1 VADRNAP
8 KSNRTSRSR
17 HSLGFDARESCGDEL
32 SFRQRRDCRQCIG
45 RNRRDVRG
53 VPGAGANALTSDM
66 ISSGRFAARGLT
78 QLRYKIGLLVFAIVC
93 TAQVDVGARE
103 SKDWI
108 VLKNCRLISNP
119 ANDGDSFHV
128 SAGAR
133 EYIFRLYMVDAPETD
148 EMNPA
153 RLVEQAKYFAITVPQ
168 AIEVGLAAKQ
178 FTRAKLSEPF
188 TVFTRM
194 SDAMGRSKLE
204 RFYAFV
210 QNKDGDLGEQLV
222 RNGLARNYG
231 FKAVPPGLRN
241 SRLEVE
247 KLQQFEDEAKQE
259 KIGGWGIDAGRLN
272 VHPQKAPFSIF
283 VAEKMIRSQASP
295 WVNSFSRNSA
305 TPGFRPSSTAVGP
318 VEIKKSHPKEKI
330 EPGRIDINTAT
341 EKELKMIRGVG
352 PVLASR
358 IIAARPFRSADDLK
372 KVNGIGD
379 KKYAKIRPHFQ

>member
-1 VADRNAP
+1 M
-8 KSNRTSRSR
+8 
-17 HSLGFDARESCGDEL
+17 
-32 SFRQRRDCRQCIG
+32 
-45 RNRRDVRG
+45 
-53 VPGAGANALTSDM
+53 SDM
-66 ISSGRFAARGLT
+66 VSSCRFAARRLT
-78 QLRYKIGLLVFAIVC
+78 QLRHKIGLLALAIAC
-93 TAQVDVGARE
+93 AAPVDIGARE

-108 VLKNCRLISNP
+108 VLKNCRLILNP
-119 ANDGDSFHV
+119 ANDGDSFHAR
-128 SAGAR
+128 AGAR

-168 AIEVGLAAKQ
+168 AIEVGLAAKE

-210 QNKDGDLGEQLV
+210 QTKDGDLGEELV

-241 SRLEVE
+241 SRLELE

-259 KIGGWGIDAGRLN
+259 KIGGWGVDAGRLN
-272 VHPQKAPFSIF
+272 VHAQKPAPFSVF
-283 VAEKMIRSQASP
+283 AAEKTAGPRAP
-295 WVNSFSRNSA
+295 LLANTPSA
-305 TPGFRPSSTAVGP
+305 TPGFRPSSTTGP
-318 VEIKKSHPKEKI
+318 VDIKKSHAKEKI
-330 EPGRIDINTAT
+330 ELGRIDINTAT
-341 EKELKMIRGVG
+341 EKELKMIPGIG
-352 PVLASR
+352 PVIASR

-379 KKYAKIRPHFQ
+379 MKYAKIRPYFQ